1 VGLLGGTRY
10 GTYLANLTY
19 DMCMLVLDVQTWPR
33 ADVPCLGLTDGDVGL
48 FRGVDCDILA
58 QDFNRIDRILIPPS
72 NTFFSESTPAKTLGL
87 SVLSLEQFQDG

>member
-48 FRGVDCDILA
+48 FRGG
-58 QDFNRIDRILIPPS
+58 
-72 NTFFSESTPAKTLGL
+72 GL
-87 SVLSLEQFQDG
+87 